1 MSRERLGRDRA
12 CPPSRIDP
20 PRVDRDLARHTA
32 AAPLLRLWRVVG
44 PRALGPATA
53 RSLRLVL
60 VGIEPPFG
68 RRHWDAVLRG
78 DPAAMARVSI
88 TALRVGGPAGT
99 GADAVASA
107 LLMRALAGDRTA
119 PAILAVALRKLAR
132 LRPGDAHLPML
143 AEQWTAW
150 APRIPAPAPGAPGR
164 HRDAGG

>member
-12 CPPSRIDP
+12 CPPSRTNP
-20 PRVDRDLARHTA
+20 PRAERDLARHTA

-44 PRALGPATA
+44 PRALGPSTA
-53 RSLRLVL
+53 RSLWLVL
-60 VGIEPPFG
+60 GGIEPPFG
-68 RRHWDAVLRG
+68 RRHWDAVMRG

-88 TALRVGGPAGT
+88 TALRVGGAACS

-119 PAILAVALRKLAR
+119 PAILAAALRKLAR
-132 LRPGDAHLPML
+132 LRPDDAHLPML

-150 APRIPAPAPGAPGR
+150 APHVPAAPPYAPGR
-164 HRDAGG
+164 HREGGA

>member
-12 CPPSRIDP
+12 CPPSRTDP
-20 PRVDRDLARHTA
+20 PRADRDPARHTA
-32 AAPLLRLWRVVG
+32 ATPLLRLWRVVA

-60 VGIEPPFG
+60 GGIEPPFG
-68 RRHWDAVLRG
+68 RRHWDAVMRG

-88 TALRVGGPAGT
+88 TALRVGGPAGA

-119 PAILAVALRKLAR
+119 PAILAGALRKLAR
-132 LRPGDAHLPML
+132 LRPDDTHLPVL

-150 APRIPAPAPGAPGR
+150 SPRVPGPNPYDPGR
-164 HRDAGG
+164 HREAHA